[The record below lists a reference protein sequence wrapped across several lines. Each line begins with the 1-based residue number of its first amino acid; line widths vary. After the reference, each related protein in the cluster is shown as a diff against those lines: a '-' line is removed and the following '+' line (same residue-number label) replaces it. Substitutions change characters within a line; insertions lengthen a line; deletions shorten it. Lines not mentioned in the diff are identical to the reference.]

1 MCIRIFQP
9 VPHIGYGEGLEG
21 AVPGDRVVPCTWPAV
36 EGKYVGDVVDRGKSA
51 I

>member
-1 MCIRIFQP
+1 M
-9 VPHIGYGEGLEG
+9 PHVGDGDGLEG
-21 AVPGDRVVPCTWPAV
+21 AVPGDTWPGDTWPAV

>member
-1 MCIRIFQP
+1 M
-9 VPHIGYGEGLEG
+9 PHVGDGDGLDG
-21 AVPGDRVVPCTWPAV
+21 AVPGDGVVPCTWPAV